1 MAQPETNSKKKPENT
16 KQTQPHQERE
26 RERDNIIFHPFTTQR
41 RRGREKNNMSLM
53 SSSSDI

>member
-26 RERDNIIFHPFTTQR
+26 REREGQHYISSIHHT
-41 RRGREKNNMSLM
+41 EKKRQGKE
-53 SSSSDI
+53 